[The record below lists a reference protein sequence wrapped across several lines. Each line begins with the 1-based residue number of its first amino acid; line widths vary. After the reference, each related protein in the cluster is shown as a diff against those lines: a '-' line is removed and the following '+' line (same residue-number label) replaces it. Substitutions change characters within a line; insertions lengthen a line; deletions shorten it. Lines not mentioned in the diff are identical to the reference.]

1 MEDSEDTQ
9 PDRDY
14 IEGGRE
20 TASGTPTQEQVTRR
34 EFVRRAALTLG
45 GAAAGAVFSSLG
57 SDTTDPTVE
66 ASSAPDITSPVEARG
81 NTTLAQPTTT
91 RPSQPT
97 SSRTSPPTATKT
109 APAPASTPTTQ
120 PAPAGDTLPPMDL
133 SSNPYSAQ
141 RRAVIAQK
149 GVVATST
156 PLAVQAGLLML
167 QKGGN
172 AVDAALATAIAQ
184 TVVEPTSN
192 GIGSDAFALVW
203 DGKKLHGLN
212 GSGRAPRSLTLNLLR
227 GKGYTSIPYRGW
239 PSVTVPGAPAL
250 WRDLHARFGKL
261 PFETLFEPAIEY
273 AESGFKVSPIVA
285 YHWGRSV
292 PIYSPNK
299 GPEYKGWLETYA
311 PGGKAPRSGEVW
323 SSKALG
329 MSLRRIAQ
337 SNADDFYK
345 GDLAQRMSRFAA
357 QTGGFLTEQDLS
369 AHTSTWVDPIST
381 TYRGYEVWEMPPPTQ
396 GIAALIGLNILEGF
410 ELDTLKRDS
419 ARSFHLQIEALKL
432 AFADAFRYVADPDF
446 VQVPVAGL
454 LDKSYA
460 TKRRGLV
467 TDSALQP
474 APGKPNSGGTIYM
487 CAADADGMMVS
498 LIQSSY
504 MGFGSGIVVPGTGV
518 ALHDRGANFSLDP
531 SHPNRLEPGKR
542 PYHTII
548 PGFLTRDGP
557 AVGPFG
563 VMGGFMQPQ
572 GHIQMVA
579 NTIDFHLNP
588 QASLDAPRWQWTS
601 GKSIQIESDADLA
614 IVRALRAAGHQV
626 SVLAPSGTFG
636 RGQIIWRLPG
646 GGYAAGSDK
655 RADGY
660 AGGI

>member
-1 MEDSEDTQ
+1 
-9 PDRDY
+9 
-14 IEGGRE
+14 
-20 TASGTPTQEQVTRR
+20 
-34 EFVRRAALTLG
+34 
-45 GAAAGAVFSSLG
+45 
-57 SDTTDPTVE
+57 
-66 ASSAPDITSPVEARG
+66 
-81 NTTLAQPTTT
+81 
-91 RPSQPT
+91 
-97 SSRTSPPTATKT
+97 
-109 APAPASTPTTQ
+109 
-120 PAPAGDTLPPMDL
+120 MDL
-133 SSNPYSAQ
+133 TSNPYSGH
-141 RRAVIAQK
+141 RKVTIARH

-156 PLAVQAGLLML
+156 PLAVEAGLLML
-167 QKGGN
+167 KQGGN
-172 AVDAALATAIAQ
+172 AVDAALAAAIAQ

-212 GSGRAPRSLTLNLLR
+212 GSGRAPASLNLKLLR

-239 PSVTVPGAPAL
+239 TSVTVPGAPAL

-273 AESGFKVSPIVA
+273 AESGFRVSPIVA
-285 YHWGRSV
+285 YNWGRSV
-292 PIYSPNK
+292 PIYGVNK
-299 GPEYKGWLETYA
+299 GPEYKGWLEMYA
-311 PGGKAPRSGEVW
+311 PGGRAPKAGGVW

-337 SNADDFYK
+337 SHADDFYR
-345 GDLAQRMSRFAA
+345 GELARKMAAFAA
-357 QTGGFLTEQDLS
+357 QTGGFITEADLA

-381 TYRGYEVWEMPPPTQ
+381 TYRGYDVWEMPPNGQ
-396 GIAALIGLNILEGF
+396 GITALIGLNILEGF
-410 ELDTLKRDS
+410 ELDKLARDS
-419 ARSFHLQIEALKL
+419 TRSFHLQIEALKL

-446 VQVPVAGL
+446 VSVPVAGL
-454 LDKSYA
+454 LDKTYGA
-460 TKRRGLV
+460 QRRALIGNR
-467 TDSALQP
+467 ALQP
-474 APGKPNSGGTIYM
+474 APGKPNSGGTVYL

-498 LIQSSY
+498 FIQSSY
-504 MGFGSGIVVPGTGV
+504 MGFGSGIVVPGTGI

-531 SHPNRLEPGKR
+531 NHPNRLEPGKR

-548 PGFLTRDGP
+548 PGFLTRNGQ

-579 NTIDFHLNP
+579 NTIDYHLNP

-601 GKSIQIESDADLA
+601 GKSVQIESDADPA
-614 IVRALRAAGHQV
+614 IVKGLRAAGHNV

-636 RGQIIWRLPG
+636 RGQIIWRLPQ

-660 AGGI
+660 AGIITNYELRITGTPL